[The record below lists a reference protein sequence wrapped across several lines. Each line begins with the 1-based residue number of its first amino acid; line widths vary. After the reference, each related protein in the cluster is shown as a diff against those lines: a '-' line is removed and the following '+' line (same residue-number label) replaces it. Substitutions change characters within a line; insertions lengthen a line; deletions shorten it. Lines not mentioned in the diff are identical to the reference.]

1 MKMEAMN
8 SKKNAILVFLLVILK
23 ISVLWFLYSYRSCR
37 KKIGKKEV
45 DQKA

>member
-8 SKKNAILVFLLVILK
+8 TKKNAILVFLLVILK
-23 ISVLWFLYSYRSCR
+23 ISVLLFLYSYRSCR
-37 KKIGKKEV
+37 KKIGKKKV